1 MTDQLLG
8 GRPGL
13 LPAPRHAPTNTPCTR
28 PAARAPSSVVCP
40 RIFGRIRPARAEKSF
55 IFNAAAAQGMPK
67 YAHGPQTRV
76 RAHGLL
82 PDTVILSDDVKVKN
96 ATDTA
101 GEFAGAEPLREN
113 LFASQR

>member
-40 RIFGRIRPARAEKSF
+40 HIFGRIRPARAEKSF

-67 YAHGPQTRV
+67 YAHRPQTRV
-76 RAHGLL
+76 RESRLIYLWHSDTIVFAYGLR
-82 PDTVILSDDVKVKN
+82 DEVVRDHEIQEVIAIN
-96 ATDTA
+96 
-101 GEFAGAEPLREN
+101 
-113 LFASQR
+113 